1 MSERSSRTFVI
12 INNNTKESDY
22 MQNKPRMRSIP
33 QAYKELKRNDPDTC
47 ISERLLRKMVSNGD
61 IPTVKIEHKT
71 LLNMDLLLEILSC
84 KSNNSNDV
92 SCV

>member
-1 MSERSSRTFVI
+1 
-12 INNNTKESDY
+12 
-22 MQNKPRMRSIP
+22 
-33 QAYKELKRNDPDTC
+33 
-47 ISERLLRKMVSNGD
+47 MVSNGD

>member
-22 MQNKPRMRSIP
+22 MQRIPRMRSIP
-33 QAYKELKRNDPDTC
+33 QAYEELKRDDPNTC
-47 ISERLLRKMVSNGD
+47 ISKRLLRKMVSNGD

-71 LLNMDLLLEILSC
+71 LLNFDLLLEKLSC
-84 KSNNSNDV
+84 KSDNSSDV